1 MLRGLVPLA
10 SKAKSHRLGGGFF
23 VAEDEHCWR
32 EDCIGGVVVGLLLT
46 RNDVR
51 HIGVKP

>member
-10 SKAKSHRLGGGFF
+10 LEAKSHRLGGGFF
-23 VAEDEHCWR
+23 VAEEDRRWREHC
-32 EDCIGGVVVGLLLT
+32 CGGGVVGLLHV